1 MFTEAGAPG
10 PRGSG
15 HMLQGDAG
23 AGSWLGG
30 WAVWPRRERGV
41 GTESHV
47 TAMAAAGLA
56 QVRSLTSSG
65 FWVWVPLGREEI
77 RLKGAAEEGLGT
89 VNK

>member
-1 MFTEAGAPG
+1 M
-10 PRGSG
+10 
-15 HMLQGDAG
+15 
-23 AGSWLGG
+23 
-30 WAVWPRRERGV
+30 

-65 FWVWVPLGREEI
+65 FWVWVRLGREEI